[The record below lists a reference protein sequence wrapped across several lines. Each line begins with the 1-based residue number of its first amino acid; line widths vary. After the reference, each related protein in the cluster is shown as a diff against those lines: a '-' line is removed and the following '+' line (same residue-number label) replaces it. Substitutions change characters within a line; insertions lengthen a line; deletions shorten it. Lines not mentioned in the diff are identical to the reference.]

1 MMAVAVGA
9 LLWVIAAVLV
19 GIAALRSASLVE
31 TGLREGMLDFL
42 RLTPRVAIGV
52 VGSGYVAAVLPP
64 EVLGGLLGPTSGL
77 LGTAIATLAGAL
89 TPGGPV
95 VGFSV
100 AVAALKSGAAAPQVI
115 AYTTAWALFAIQRV
129 ASYEVVAMPVKACVI
144 VLLRMEPLPPNDMI
158 PIPFSVASCTSAT
171 EFPEIRW
178 PLLTSEI

>member
-1 MMAVAVGA
+1 MMALAVGA
-9 LLWVIAAVLV
+9 LLWVIVAVLV
-19 GIAALRSASLVE
+19 GVAALRSASLVE
-31 TGLREGMLDFL
+31 TGFREGALDFL

-64 EVLGGLLGPTSGL
+64 EVLASVLGPKSGI

-100 AVAALKSGAAAPQVI
+100 GVAALKSGAAAPQVI

-129 ASYEVVAMPVKACVI
+129 ASYEVVAMPASVVWLR
-144 VLLRMEPLPPNDMI
+144 VLVSI
-158 PIPFSVASCTSAT
+158 PVPFLAA
-171 EFPEIRW
+171 FGAMLIGKP
-178 PLLTSEI
+178 

>member
-9 LLWVIAAVLV
+9 LLWVIVAILLV
-19 GIAALRSASLVE
+19 VAALRSASLVE
-31 TGLREGMLDFL
+31 TGLREGVLDFL

-52 VGSGYVAAVLPP
+52 IGSGYVAAVLPP
-64 EVLGGLLGPTSGL
+64 EVLGGLLGPSSGL

-100 AVAALKSGAAAPQVI
+100 GVAALKSGAAAPQVI

-129 ASYEVVAMPVKACVI
+129 ISYEAIVMPARVVWLRVVVSIPVPFLAAFGAMLIGKP
-144 VLLRMEPLPPNDMI
+144 
-158 PIPFSVASCTSAT
+158 
-171 EFPEIRW
+171 
-178 PLLTSEI
+178 

>member
-1 MMAVAVGA
+1 MIALAVGA
-9 LLWVIAAVLV
+9 LLWVIVGILVLV
-19 GIAALRSASLVE
+19 AASRGGSLVE
-31 TGLREGMLDFL
+31 TGLREGALDFV

-64 EVLGGLLGPTSGL
+64 EMLAHLLGPDSGL

-100 AVAALKSGAAAPQVI
+100 GVAALKSGAGAPQVI

-129 ASYEVVAMPVKACVI
+129 ISYEAVAMPARI
-144 VLLRMEPLPPNDMI
+144 VWLRVVVSI
-158 PIPFSVASCTSAT
+158 PVPFLAAAGAMLIGK
-171 EFPEIRW
+171 P
-178 PLLTSEI
+178 

>member
-9 LLWVIAAVLV
+9 LLWVIVAILV

-31 TGLREGMLDFL
+31 TGLREGVLDFL

-64 EVLGGLLGPTSGL
+64 EVLGGLLGPKSGL

-115 AYTTAWALFAIQRV
+115 AYTTAWSLYTIQRLFNW
-129 ASYEVVAMPVKACVI
+129 EIHMMPPRVVW
-144 VLLRMEPLPPNDMI
+144 LRAATSFPLPVIAGIMAMLIGRP
-158 PIPFSVASCTSAT
+158 
-171 EFPEIRW
+171 
-178 PLLTSEI
+178 

>member
-9 LLWVIAAVLV
+9 FLWVVVAVLVVIAAVK
-19 GIAALRSASLVE
+19 SASLVE
-31 TGLREGMLDFL
+31 TGLRQGALDFL

-64 EVLGGLLGPTSGL
+64 EVLAGLLGPKSGL
-77 LGTAIATLAGAL
+77 IGTAIATLAGAC

-95 VGFSV
+95 VGFSI

-129 ASYEVVAMPVKACVI
+129 ASYEVVAMPAKVVW
-144 VLLRMEPLPPNDMI
+144 LRVVCSI
-158 PIPFSVASCTSAT
+158 PVPFLAALGAMLIGK
-171 EFPEIRW
+171 P
-178 PLLTSEI
+178 

>member
-1 MMAVAVGA
+1 MMALAVGG
-9 LLWVIAAVLV
+9 LLWVIVVVLMIVAAIKS
-19 GIAALRSASLVE
+19 GSIVE
-31 TGLREGMLDFL
+31 TGLREGALDFL

-64 EVLGGLLGPTSGL
+64 EVLGGLLGPNSGI

-100 AVAALKSGAAAPQVI
+100 GVAALKSGAAAPQVI

-129 ASYEVVAMPVKACVI
+129 ASYEVVAMPAKVVWLRVVVSIPVPFFAAFGAM
-144 VLLRMEPLPPNDMI
+144 LLGRP
-158 PIPFSVASCTSAT
+158 
-171 EFPEIRW
+171 
-178 PLLTSEI
+178 